1 MQVVSR
7 LVNNVGSESDVN
19 SDSDPLDVQEAAETF
34 IEAFNNLDWERFRHS
49 FSAGATVFFP
59 FQGVPRR
66 VNGKDEIETVFKS
79 FFDDVRKQKS
89 APPYLN
95 IDPKEMKIQ
104 MLRDSAVVTFHLRNN
119 DSLGR
124 RTVIFQKQKGIWLI
138 VHLHASNVVV
148 SKLEQV

>member
-95 IDPKEMKIQ
+95 IEPKEMKIQ
-104 MLRDSAVVTFHLRNN
+104 MLRDSAVVTFHLRDN

-138 VHLHASNVVV
+138 VHLHASNVVTP
-148 SKLEQV
+148 KLERV